1 MAPLITSISPT
12 QSHHAVPMTITGTGL
27 SRVIRVNFDTR
38 PVTPTSVTSTT
49 VTCMIPELPAGQY
62 NVSVTDGSLTSNSLP
77 FYYIGPPK
85 VTSVTPNTGPLT
97 ATSLSVFGENLITT
111 TSVAFGD
118 AGVAT
123 DVVIASNTTLTVV
136 TPEHAPLEPGTCTD
150 TVDVVVT
157 TAGGTSFST
166 GAGSQY
172 TYYDAPVVTGM
183 RPSSA
188 SVGSTFT
195 LSGSCLLGAT
205 RVTFTPTAGGQLVQA
220 DYVVLSPAQISAIV
234 PPHLSQNTYNVRVT
248 TPGGPSPIAP
258 EAVFTVIG

>member
-1 MAPLITSISPT
+1 MAPVITSISPT

-27 SRVIRVNFDTR
+27 SNVIRVNFGTR

-62 NVSVTDGSLTSNSLP
+62 NVSVTAGSLTSNWLP
-77 FYYIGPPK
+77 FFYIGPPK
-85 VTSVTPNTGPLT
+85 VTSLTPNTGPLT

-123 DVVIASNTTLTVV
+123 DVVIASNNTLTVV

-150 TVDVVVT
+150 TEDVVVT

-172 TYYDAPVVTGM
+172 TYY
-183 RPSSA
+183 
-188 SVGSTFT
+188 
-195 LSGSCLLGAT
+195 
-205 RVTFTPTAGGQLVQA
+205 
-220 DYVVLSPAQISAIV
+220 
-234 PPHLSQNTYNVRVT
+234 
-248 TPGGPSPIAP
+248 
-258 EAVFTVIG
+258 